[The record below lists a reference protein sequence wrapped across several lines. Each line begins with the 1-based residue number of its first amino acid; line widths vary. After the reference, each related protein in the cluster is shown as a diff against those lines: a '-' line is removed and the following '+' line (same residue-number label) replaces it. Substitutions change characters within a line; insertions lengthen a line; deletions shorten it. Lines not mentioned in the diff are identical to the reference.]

1 MSKAAGA
8 DLKKLLEKR
17 ISVKING
24 NRTVSG
30 VLRGFDATMN
40 LSLYSAIEEASAT
53 ERNNIGT
60 IVIRGSSVMTIEP
73 QERV

>member
-1 MSKAAGA
+1 M
-8 DLKKLLEKR
+8 
-17 ISVKING
+17 
-24 NRTVSG
+24 SG

-60 IVIRGSSVMTIEP
+60 IVIRGMYFRLRWSGKNARKGCWKRGSLWVMWRGEGVMDG
-73 QERV
+73 EMSA